1 MYWDFSEALI
11 LLKLRLIEL
20 LLRIWLSAMRHL
32 RIVLTVPFLIVN
44 VWHDHDLSEVCI
56 KGLGKMNWVMSP
68 RSILLQIAVVKLLLL
83 GVTTTTTFMLLID
96 NINV

>member
-1 MYWDFSEALI
+1 
-11 LLKLRLIEL
+11 
-20 LLRIWLSAMRHL
+20 
-32 RIVLTVPFLIVN
+32 
-44 VWHDHDLSEVCI
+44 
-56 KGLGKMNWVMSP
+56 MNWVMSP